1 MVLITGQD
9 TERNIIKKTER
20 NTAMTEEKLIEK
32 YLFGSDKNIFL
43 TGAAGT
49 GKSTLLKQYIE
60 THENTLV
67 CASTGTAAAD
77 MEGDTMHRVFSIP
90 VPAYGASLS
99 KITAS
104 KLKELVMADTV
115 IIDEIS
121 MCRNDVFT
129 FMAKVL
135 RKAEKLKGK
144 KIRLIVSGDFSQLA
158 PVVKKEEIK
167 FLKKFGFHESG
178 FAFTCK
184 EWKSFHF
191 KVICME
197 EVRRQENRDFVA
209 MLQKA
214 RVCDKSCI
222 PYFNGFV
229 LNDYPEDAIRICGTN
244 AEADRLN
251 KEYLDSLPGMP
262 FAFQAKKTGRTAG
275 VMIDD
280 IILLKE
286 NARVYFTSN
295 DNKKGLWQN
304 GTFGVIKALHEGYV
318 EVKTKDA
325 VIMVGP
331 VKTSIYSYKV
341 NGAMLEKKE
350 IGSITQIPLKIA
362 KAITIH
368 KSQGKT
374 FDSAVISPEIFAPG
388 QLYVALSRVRSPE
401 GLFLT
406 KPVDF
411 TALRPDII
419 VDKFYKGGYTYEI
432 PAKKT
437 GKTPAKTK
445 KASRKAAAET
455 TAKTKKTSAKA
466 SIKTTAKAKKTPVKT
481 AVKTN
486 KASTKT
492 NKTLAK
498 KKEISLDASA
508 SIKTAAKAKT
518 SAKKKKIPSKT
529 SADKTQSPKKNIKKK
544 G

>member
-1 MVLITGQD
+1 
-9 TERNIIKKTER
+9 
-20 NTAMTEEKLIEK
+20 MTEKKLIEK

-60 THENTLV
+60 TYKAANPAFNTLV

-121 MCRNDVFT
+121 MCRNDVFA

-135 RKAEKLKGK
+135 KKAEKLKGK

-167 FLKKFGFHESG
+167 LLKKFGFHESG

-184 EWKSFHF
+184 EWKSFRF

-197 EVRRQENRDFVA
+197 EVRRQENRDFVT
-209 MLQKA
+209 MLHKA

-229 LNDYPEDAIRICGTN
+229 SNDYPSDTIRICGTN

-295 DNKKGLWQN
+295 DNKKGLWRN

-318 EVKTKDA
+318 EVETKDGILSVSPA
-325 VIMVGP
+325 
-331 VKTSIYSYKV
+331 KTSIYSYKV
-341 NGAMLEKKE
+341 NGAILEKKE

-411 TALRPDII
+411 TALRTDVV
-419 VDKFYKGGYTYEI
+419 VDKFYKGGYTYET

-437 GKTPAKTK
+437 SAGTKKASGKTPAKTK
-445 KASRKAAAET
+445 KASGKAA
-455 TAKTKKTSAKA
+455 TKKAPAKA
-466 SIKTTAKAKKTPVKT
+466 STKTTVKAKKTPIKA

-486 KASTKT
+486 RASVKAAVKSNRVPT
-492 NKTLAK
+492 K
-498 KKEISLDASA
+498 KKKIPS
-508 SIKTAAKAKT
+508 KTAAKANT

-529 SADKTQSPKKNIKKK
+529 STDMDVKTVKPKAAAKPKTSKKSIKKR